1 MIAHTLSLFTLELA
15 IAAGFAVLGSAIR
28 GYAGFGANIILAPV
42 FAFLF
47 GPQEAVL
54 ILGVVGLISTIPLV
68 ASVAKDTA
76 WGQITPMLLGI
87 ACITP
92 LGVWALVSLDPSH
105 TRRVI
110 GGLVLAMGLI
120 YLTGWRYQG
129 PRGLKTRIAVGGLA
143 GWLGGFAA
151 IGGPVMVLYFMS
163 GKSNVFT
170 LRANNTIS
178 VASLAPFYLV
188 VMWMSGIITPD
199 GVWRALLLVPP
210 YLAGQWVG
218 VRLFHIVSE
227 TVFRKFSLFL
237 LIAIGAVTLIL

>member
-1 MIAHTLSLFTLELA
+1 M
-15 IAAGFAVLGSAIR
+15 
-28 GYAGFGANIILAPV
+28 Y
-42 FAFLF
+42 
-47 GPQEAVL
+47 
-54 ILGVVGLISTIPLV
+54 
-68 ASVAKDTA
+68 K
-76 WGQITPMLLGI
+76 
-87 ACITP
+87 
-92 LGVWALVSLDPSH
+92 
-105 TRRVI
+105 
-110 GGLVLAMGLI
+110 LVLSPTYGSSRRLSCLMSKS
-120 YLTGWRYQG
+120 R
-129 PRGLKTRIAVGGLA
+129 P
-143 GWLGGFAA
+143 A
-151 IGGPVMVLYFMS
+151 ITCTVNADGSSVRSRTFLHIREDDIKHMS

-237 LIAIGAVTLIL
+237 LISKSISTWPLIG

>member
-1 MIAHTLSLFTLELA
+1 MC
-15 IAAGFAVLGSAIR
+15 IR
-28 GYAGFGANIILAPV
+28 D
-42 FAFLF
+42 
-47 GPQEAVL
+47 
-54 ILGVVGLISTIPLV
+54 S
-68 ASVAKDTA
+68 
-76 WGQITPMLLGI
+76 

-120 YLTGWRYQG
+120 YLTGWKYQG
-129 PRGLKTRIAVGGLA
+129 PRGVKTRIAVGGLA

-170 LRANNTIS
+170 LRANNTIA

-218 VRLFHIVSE
+218 VRLFNIVSE

>member
-1 MIAHTLSLFTLELA
+1 
-15 IAAGFAVLGSAIR
+15 
-28 GYAGFGANIILAPV
+28 
-42 FAFLF
+42 
-47 GPQEAVL
+47 
-54 ILGVVGLISTIPLV
+54 
-68 ASVAKDTA
+68 
-76 WGQITPMLLGI
+76 
-87 ACITP
+87 
-92 LGVWALVSLDPSH
+92 
-105 TRRVI
+105 
-110 GGLVLAMGLI
+110 
-120 YLTGWRYQG
+120 
-129 PRGLKTRIAVGGLA
+129 
-143 GWLGGFAA
+143 
-151 IGGPVMVLYFMS
+151 MVLYFMS